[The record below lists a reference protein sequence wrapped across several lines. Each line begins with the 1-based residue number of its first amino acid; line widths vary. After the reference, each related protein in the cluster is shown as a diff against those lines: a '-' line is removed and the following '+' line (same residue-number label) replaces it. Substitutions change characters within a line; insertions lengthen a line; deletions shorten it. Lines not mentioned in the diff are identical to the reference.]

1 MIAQRKILLYNKDV
15 KNYFVESKTHN
26 LRLID
31 IQSAI
36 TTLIEPQLSEDSLK
50 YNLDNN
56 NRLLRQFIVYR
67 VATFIFSVLEN
78 NAMKNVFVLP
88 TSISL
93 SLYSKNEMFIT
104 NIFRK
109 FTDLLSLNLL
119 RDTDFSCVRM
129 LDCTTGEGKELRN
142 KIHGIVTSN
151 KKNIRFNEINKFLE
165 KYKIHKLQ
173 GEVSQNFKV
182 KLGLFVT

>member
-1 MIAQRKILLYNKDV
+1 M
-15 KNYFVESKTHN
+15 KNYFVESKVHG

-31 IQSAI
+31 IQSAV

-50 YNLDNN
+50 YNLEKN

-67 VATFIFSVLEN
+67 TATFIFSVLEDGFI
-78 NAMKNVFVLP
+78 KNIFVLP
-88 TSISL
+88 ASVRL
-93 SLYSKNEMFIT
+93 SLYSKNEMFIK

-109 FTDLLSLNLL
+109 LTDLLSLNLL
-119 RDTDFSCVRM
+119 KDTDISSLNVIESN
-129 LDCTTGEGKELRN
+129 TGEGKELRN
-142 KIHGIVTSN
+142 KIHGIITSN
-151 KKNIRFNEINKFLE
+151 KKNIKFNEINKFLE

-173 GEVSQNFKV
+173 GEISQNFKV